1 MAVTTLDSFEGQ
13 ATDKAR
19 RPGLFARFFQALIVS
34 REREARRYVN
44 AYLRSLDDKTLA
56 ELGVDRAKIGTS
68 DASVAYRY

>member
-1 MAVTTLDSFEGQ
+1 MAVTTLDSFAGR

-19 RPGLFARFFQALIVS
+19 KPGLFMRMIQALVES

-56 ELGVDRAKIGTS
+56 ELGYDRAEIRNS
-68 DASVAYRY
+68 DVGGAFRF

>member
-1 MAVTTLDSFEGQ
+1 MAVTTLDSFDGR

-19 RPGLFARFFQALIVS
+19 KPGLFARMYQALVIS

-56 ELGVDRAKIGTS
+56 ELGYDRAELVKS
-68 DASVAYRY
+68 NAVLSRS